1 MRVLALTRY
10 TRLGASSRMRFHQY
24 APFLRAHAIDVRF
37 AHFFSD
43 DYLMA
48 LYANGKRRGA
58 DIVVAYLRRL
68 RDLFSSGD
76 YDVIWLEKEILP
88 WLPAWAEENIAARG
102 IPLVVDYDDAIFHG
116 YDLNKRACV
125 RRFLGR
131 KIDHVMRVASVVVC
145 GNGYLA
151 HRAAAAGANRVET
164 IPTVID
170 LDRYILP
177 AVPAGNRPFTI
188 GWIGSPATE
197 GYLEAVKPALDALCR
212 DGHCRVLLVGASTRA
227 CSGLAGVE
235 VRAWSEEREAADIA
249 EFDVGIMPLPDGPWE
264 RGKCGYKLIQY
275 MALGKPVVASPVG
288 ANNDIVISGENG
300 FFATGPAQWREVL
313 GNLRDD
319 PVRRRVM
326 GEYGRRQVEQCYC
339 ARVTA
344 PRLVSILLAAG
355 AKRHARVD

>member
-10 TRLGASSRMRFHQY
+10 TRLGASSRMRFYQY
-24 APFLRAHAIDVRF
+24 APFLRDHAIDVRF
-37 AHFFSD
+37 APFFSD
-43 DYLMA
+43 GYLTA
-48 LYANGKRRGA
+48 LYANGRRRAA
-58 DIVVAYLRRL
+58 DVVAACLRRL
-68 RDLFSSGD
+68 RDILSSGD
-76 YDVIWLEKEILP
+76 CDVVWLEKEIFP
-88 WLPAWAEENIAARG
+88 WLPAWAEEIMAARG

-116 YDLNKRACV
+116 YDLNRRACV
-125 RRFLGR
+125 RRFLGD
-131 KIDHVMRVASVVVC
+131 KIDRVMRGASTVVC

-151 HRAAAAGANRVET
+151 RRAAAAGANRVET

-170 LDRYILP
+170 LDRYPLP
-177 AVPAGNRPFTI
+177 VAPAGNRPLTI

-197 GYLEAVKPALDALCR
+197 GYLDAVKPALDALCR
-212 DGHCRVLLVGASTRA
+212 DGRCRVLLVGASSRA
-227 CSGLAGVE
+227 RSGLADVE

-288 ANNDIVISGENG
+288 ANTDIVIPGENG

-313 GNLRDD
+313 GTLRDD
-319 PVRRRVM
+319 PVRRHAM
-326 GEYGRRQVEQCYC
+326 GEHGRRQVERRYC
-339 ARVTA
+339 VQVTA

-355 AKRHARVD
+355 ARRPAGAD